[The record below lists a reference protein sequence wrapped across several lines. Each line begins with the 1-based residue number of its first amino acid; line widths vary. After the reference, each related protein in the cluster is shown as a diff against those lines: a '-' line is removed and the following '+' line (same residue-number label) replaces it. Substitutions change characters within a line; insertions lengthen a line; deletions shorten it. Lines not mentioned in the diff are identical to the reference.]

1 MQALLGHLD
10 DAASFLTVGVD
21 CEAASVPEPF
31 IEFDNDISSRQIPKS
46 PIYTP
51 IEATARLGQ
60 SSVMV
65 QCQN

>member
-1 MQALLGHLD
+1 MQAFLVHLD
-10 DAASFLTVGVD
+10 NAASFLTVTGD

-31 IEFDNDISSRQIPKS
+31 IDFDNDISSRQIPKS

-51 IEATARLGQ
+51 IEAMTRLGQ

-65 QCQN
+65 QRQN